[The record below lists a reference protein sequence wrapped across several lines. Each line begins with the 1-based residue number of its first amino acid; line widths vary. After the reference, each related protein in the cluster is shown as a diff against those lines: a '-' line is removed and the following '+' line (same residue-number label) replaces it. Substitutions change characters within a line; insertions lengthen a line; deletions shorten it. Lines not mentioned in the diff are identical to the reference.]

1 MAIEKKQ
8 VIRIMFSGAKQN
20 KKAQEYIEKK
30 LQKINQLS
38 KSILEFEVEIDKN
51 KKGEYR
57 VELMAKTLR
66 KLYRAEDVSES
77 IEASTDIASD
87 ELSAQIVRDKDKIR
101 DLKRR
106 GARSIKKKIVIDD
119 SARF

>member
-1 MAIEKKQ
+1 MPIEKKQ
-8 VIRIMFSGAKQN
+8 VIRIMFSGAEQDR
-20 KKAQEYIEKK
+20 KAQEYIEKK

-38 KSILEFEVEIDKN
+38 RNILEFEVEIDRN

-66 KLYRAEDVSES
+66 KLYRAEDISES

-87 ELSAQIVRDKDKIR
+87 ELSAQIVKDKDKIR

-106 GARSIKKKIVIDD
+106 GARSIKKKIVIDK